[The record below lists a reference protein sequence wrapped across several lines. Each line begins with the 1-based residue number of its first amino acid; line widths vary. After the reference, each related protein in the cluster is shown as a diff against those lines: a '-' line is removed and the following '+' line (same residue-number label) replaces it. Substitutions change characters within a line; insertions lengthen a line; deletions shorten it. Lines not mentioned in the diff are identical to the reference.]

1 MKDWQFLIQKQGEHS
16 WNLLESAKL
25 QISAGK
31 YRLVARSNLANTDV
45 EVRVTHS
52 STLEIPPKRRVQKR
66 TCRTNADG
74 LIAVIPFT
82 FFKPGLWEVQCS
94 GDLMSD
100 ILGQSWQFRIE
111 LEVLP
116 QDIDTKVDNSS
127 PPEISA
133 NDASG
138 TISQNSGEQT
148 HSRKILNA
156 VKNAKKS
163 LLVPTSTSVHASSKQ
178 VDRDLGEMNLNSSIV
193 DENKIST
200 KENNIKENTILDKQT
215 DVVRDAETVS
225 VIKEQTTEKQNYLN
239 TQEVQDPN
247 TSDRNEIAENTS
259 SDDDDSFSTA
269 LAIVPQN
276 SFAVTEFELETE
288 GYTIIDAPVSPVWLK
303 SDSVEHILQNLID
316 LALPT
321 EDYLLTPELEIDN
334 SVDLTPTLPLQLTLA
349 QENYVINWGE
359 YLTVEGKVQLKEI
372 IAPSSGDNSCDENLN
387 AGESSDL
394 DSITAGEIKIEL
406 RSPLNRELLHEIKL
420 SLPKKVLPFD
430 IACSIKIPSECE
442 SKLILASISLS
453 GMLGGIEEVVI
464 GEAELLATQPFTI
477 TANIAELLAVANSTQ
492 REELA
497 FTEAPVLQ
505 LAAADENKASDSD
518 SPNLNLELLNLVKSI
533 QPSNSEFEN
542 SELISNSVS
551 ANSVSTSSVSTSS
564 VSTSSP
570 SKIKSAP
577 KSISYRISQQPKL
590 TNSQQ
595 DLICSTHSEHS
606 LDCTETKSTTFPFL
620 RRLPVL
626 VNEEELVNQDCDRDF
641 DSTDLTLDHLKYES
655 FDEPLNDP
663 SLQIGQTE
671 TVQETNQVQET
682 NRLQET
688 NRFQETKQVQEN
700 EIDDKHFPLSASN
713 FDNLAEK
720 SELEITSHQEKTS
733 NLSSEITLSEIL
745 SNFTETTTEN
755 ISAENLHTSPLI
767 RQWMESHGHIPPQPV
782 DNLSQGENTEIF
794 STIEIDFQTSE
805 HNSIEAPEAADNK
818 GEETAP
824 TSSQSVSSQ
833 SVFSHS
839 RDLQTESSPHIL
851 QLAASYAQ
859 SKVESTFL
867 AKEIVVDDIEPV
879 EVETQLNTQSHPLL
893 QPSIAPGISLGEI
906 SFVETLPTP
915 KLQIPQGE
923 LISGTSIRVRVQLP
937 EVEEQVA
944 VKLWLEDCQTRSLL
958 SGPHLITNLL
968 SHPTKGLEAMT
979 LLHIPFG
986 CLKIR
991 IEAIAIDLLT
1001 QQESHKFSILREV
1014 IPPNLPKIRLDEVM
1028 QI

>member
-1 MKDWQFLIQKQGEHS
+1 
-16 WNLLESAKL
+16 
-25 QISAGK
+25 
-31 YRLVARSNLANTDV
+31 
-45 EVRVTHS
+45 
-52 STLEIPPKRRVQKR
+52 
-66 TCRTNADG
+66 
-74 LIAVIPFT
+74 
-82 FFKPGLWEVQCS
+82 QCS

-133 NDASG
+133 NDVSG

-215 DVVRDAETVS
+215 DVVHDAETVLVS
-225 VIKEQTTEKQNYLN
+225 KEQIIEKQNYLN

-259 SDDDDSFSTA
+259 SDDDDLSSTA

-321 EDYLLTPELEIDN
+321 EDYLLTPELEIDD
-334 SVDLTPTLPLQLTLA
+334 SVDLTPTLPLQLTLV
-349 QENYVINWGE
+349 QENYIVNWGE
-359 YLTVEGKVQLKEI
+359 YLTIEGKVQLKETNT
-372 IAPSSGDNSCDENLN
+372 SNCGEDYYGENLK
-387 AGESSDL
+387 AAEGSDL
-394 DSITAGEIKIEL
+394 ESITGGEIKIEL
-406 RSPLNRELLHEIKL
+406 RSPLNGELLHEVKQ

-453 GMLGGIEEVVI
+453 GMLGAIEEVVI
-464 GEAELLATQPFTI
+464 GEAELLATQPFTV
-477 TANIAELLAVANSTQ
+477 TANITELLAVANSTQ

-497 FTEAPVLQ
+497 CTEAPVLQ

-564 VSTSSP
+564 S
-570 SKIKSAP
+570 SKIESVP

-671 TVQETNQVQET
+671 TVQETN
-682 NRLQET
+682 RL
-688 NRFQETKQVQEN
+688 QETKQVQEN

-720 SELEITSHQEKTS
+720 SELEITSDQEKTS

-805 HNSIEAPEAADNK
+805 HNSIEAPKAADNK
-818 GEETAP
+818 SEETAP

-833 SVFSHS
+833 SVFSNSH
-839 RDLQTESSPHIL
+839 DLQTESSPHIL

-879 EVETQLNTQSHPLL
+879 EAENKPNTQSHPLL

-968 SHPTKGLEAMT
+968 SHPTKGLEGIT

>member
-16 WNLLESAKL
+16 WNPLESAKL
-25 QISAGK
+25 EISAGK

-52 STLEIPPKRRVQKR
+52 STLEIPPRRRVQKR

-82 FFKPGLWEVQCS
+82 FFKPGLWEIQCS

-116 QDIDTKVDNSS
+116 QGIDTKIDNSS
-127 PPEISA
+127 APEISA
-133 NDASG
+133 NNASE

-178 VDRDLGEMNLNSSIV
+178 VDRDLGETNLNSSIV

-200 KENNIKENTILDKQT
+200 KENNIKENTILDRQT
-215 DVVRDAETVS
+215 DVVRDAETVLVS
-225 VIKEQTTEKQNYLN
+225 KA
-239 TQEVQDPN
+239 QDPN
-247 TSDRNEIAENTS
+247 TSERNEIAENTS
-259 SDDDDSFSTA
+259 SDDEDSFSTA

-334 SVDLTPTLPLQLTLA
+334 SVDLTPTLPLHLTLA

-394 DSITAGEIKIEL
+394 ESITAGEIKIEL
-406 RSPLNRELLHEIKL
+406 RSPLNGELLHEVKQ

-477 TANIAELLAVANSTQ
+477 TANITELLAVANSTQ
-492 REELA
+492 RKELA
-497 FTEAPVLQ
+497 SNEAPVLQ
-505 LAAADENKASDSD
+505 LAAANENKASDSD

-533 QPSNSEFEN
+533 QPSNSELSN

-551 ANSVSTSSVSTSS
+551 TSSVPTSS
-564 VSTSSP
+564 S
-570 SKIKSAP
+570 SKIESAP

-626 VNEEELVNQDCDRDF
+626 VNEEEFVNQDCDRDF
-641 DSTDLTLDHLKYES
+641 DSNDLPLDNLKYES
-655 FDEPLNDP
+655 FDEPLND
-663 SLQIGQTE
+663 SSVQTGQTE
-671 TVQETNQVQET
+671 TVQETNQ
-682 NRLQET
+682 L
-688 NRFQETKQVQEN
+688 QETKQVQEN
-700 EIDDKHFPLSASN
+700 EIDDKNFPLSASN

-720 SELEITSHQEKTS
+720 SELEITSDREITS
-733 NLSSEITLSEIL
+733 NLSSETTLSEIL
-745 SNFTETTTEN
+745 SNLTETT
-755 ISAENLHTSPLI
+755 SAENLHSSPLI
-767 RQWMESHGHIPPQPV
+767 RQWMESHGHIPPQLT
-782 DNLSQGENTEIF
+782 DNLHQRENTEIF

-805 HNSIEAPEAADNK
+805 HNSIEAPKAADNK
-818 GEETAP
+818 TEETAP
-824 TSSQSVSSQ
+824 TSFQSLSSQ
-833 SVFSHS
+833 SVFSNSH
-839 RDLQTESSPHIL
+839 DLQTESSPHIL

-879 EVETQLNTQSHPLL
+879 EVETQLNNQSHPLL

-968 SHPTKGLEAMT
+968 PHPTKGLEAMT

-1014 IPPNLPKIRLDEVM
+1014 IPPNLPKIRLDELT

>member
-133 NDASG
+133 NDGSG
-138 TISQNSGEQT
+138 TISQNYGAQT

-156 VKNAKKS
+156 VKHAKKS
-163 LLVPTSTSVHASSKQ
+163 LLVPTSTSVHASSNQ
-178 VDRDLGEMNLNSSIV
+178 VDRDLGKTNLNSSIV
-193 DENKIST
+193 DENKISA
-200 KENNIKENTILDKQT
+200 KENNIKENTVLDKQT

-394 DSITAGEIKIEL
+394 ESVTAGEIKIEL
-406 RSPLNRELLHEIKL
+406 RSPLNGELLHEVKQ

-464 GEAELLATQPFTI
+464 GEAELLATQPFTV
-477 TANIAELLAVANSTQ
+477 TANITELLAVANSTQ
-492 REELA
+492 RKELA
-497 FTEAPVLQ
+497 SNEAPVLQ
-505 LAAADENKASDSD
+505 LVAADENKAFDSNR
-518 SPNLNLELLNLVKSI
+518 PNLDLGLLNLVKSI

-551 ANSVSTSSVSTSS
+551 TSSS
-564 VSTSSP
+564 
-570 SKIKSAP
+570 SKIESVA

-595 DLICSTHSEHS
+595 NLICSTHSENS

-688 NRFQETKQVQEN
+688 KQVQGN

-720 SELEITSHQEKTS
+720 SELEITSDQEKTS
-733 NLSSEITLSEIL
+733 HISSETTLSEIL
-745 SNFTETTTEN
+745 SNLTET
-755 ISAENLHTSPLI
+755 ISAENLHSSPLI
-767 RQWMESHGHIPPQPV
+767 RQWMESHGHIPPQIT
-782 DNLSQGENTEIF
+782 DNLHQRENTEIF
-794 STIEIDFQTSE
+794 PTIEIDFQTGE

-818 GEETAP
+818 SEETAS
-824 TSSQSVSSQ
+824 TSFQSVSSQ
-833 SVFSHS
+833 SVFSNSH
-839 RDLQTESSPHIL
+839 DLQTDSSPHVL

-879 EVETQLNTQSHPLL
+879 EVETKPNTQSHPLL
-893 QPSIAPGISLGEI
+893 QPSITPRTSLGEI

-923 LISGTSIRVRVQLP
+923 LISGTSIRVSVQLP

-968 SHPTKGLEAMT
+968 PHPTKGLEAMT

-1014 IPPNLPKIRLDEVM
+1014 IPPNLPKIRLDELT

>member
-16 WNLLESAKL
+16 WNPLESAKL

-66 TCRTNADG
+66 TCRTSADG
-74 LIAVIPFT
+74 LMAVIPFT
-82 FFKPGLWEVQCS
+82 FFKPGLWEIQCS

-127 PPEISA
+127 APQISA
-133 NDASG
+133 SDQSA
-138 TISQNSGEQT
+138 TITQNSDEQI
-148 HSRKILNA
+148 HSKKILNA
-156 VKNAKKS
+156 VKHAKKS

-178 VDRDLGEMNLNSSIV
+178 VDRDLGETNLNSSIV

-215 DVVRDAETVS
+215 DVVRDAETLLVS
-225 VIKEQTTEKQNYLN
+225 KEKTTEKQNYLN
-239 TQEVQDPN
+239 TQEVQDLN
-247 TSDRNEIAENTS
+247 TSDRNEIAENIS
-259 SDDDDSFSTA
+259 SDDDDLSSTA

-276 SFAVTEFELETE
+276 SFAVNEFELETE

-321 EDYLLTPELEIDN
+321 EDYLLTPELEIDD
-334 SVDLTPTLPLQLTLA
+334 SVDLTPTLPLQLTLV
-349 QENYVINWGE
+349 QENYIVNWGE
-359 YLTVEGKVQLKEI
+359 YLTIEGKVQLKETNT
-372 IAPSSGDNSCDENLN
+372 SNCGEDYYGENLK
-387 AGESSDL
+387 AAEGSDL
-394 DSITAGEIKIEL
+394 ESITGGEIKIEL
-406 RSPLNRELLHEIKL
+406 RSPLNGELLHEVKQ

-464 GEAELLATQPFTI
+464 GEAELLATQPFTV
-477 TANIAELLAVANSTQ
+477 TANITELLAVANSTQ
-492 REELA
+492 RKELA
-497 FTEAPVLQ
+497 STEAPVLQ

-564 VSTSSP
+564 S
-570 SKIKSAP
+570 SKIESVA

-590 TNSQQ
+590 TNSPQ
-595 DLICSTHSEHS
+595 DLIYSTSSEHS
-606 LDCTETKSTTFPFL
+606 LDCTEIKSTTFPFL

-671 TVQETNQVQET
+671 TVQETN
-682 NRLQET
+682 RL
-688 NRFQETKQVQEN
+688 QETKQVQEN

-720 SELEITSHQEKTS
+720 SELEITSDQEKTS

-818 GEETAP
+818 DEETAP

-879 EVETQLNTQSHPLL
+879 EVETQLNKQSHPLL

-968 SHPTKGLEAMT
+968 SHPTKGLEGIT

>member
-16 WNLLESAKL
+16 WNPLESTKL
-25 QISAGK
+25 EISAGK

-74 LIAVIPFT
+74 LMAVIPFT
-82 FFKPGLWEVQCS
+82 FFKPGLWEIQCS

-116 QDIDTKVDNSS
+116 QDIDTKVENSS
-127 PPEISA
+127 APEISA
-133 NDASG
+133 NDNSA
-138 TISQNSGEQT
+138 TISQNSDEQT

-156 VKNAKKS
+156 VKHAKKS
-163 LLVPTSTSVHASSKQ
+163 LLVPTSTSVNASSKQ
-178 VDRDLGEMNLNSSIV
+178 VDRDLDETNLNSSIT
-193 DENKIST
+193 DKNKIST
-200 KENNIKENTILDKQT
+200 KENNIKEITILDKQT
-215 DVVRDAETVS
+215 DAVRDAETVLVS
-225 VIKEQTTEKQNYLN
+225 KEQTKEQTAEKQNCLN
-239 TQEVQDPN
+239 SKEVNDPN
-247 TSDRNEIAENTS
+247 ISDRNEIAENTS
-259 SDDDDSFSTA
+259 NDDDDLSSTA
-269 LAIVPQN
+269 LAIVPQT

-334 SVDLTPTLPLQLTLA
+334 SVDLAPTLPLQLTLA

-372 IAPSSGDNSCDENLN
+372 TAPSCGENSCDENLN
-387 AGESSDL
+387 VGEGSDL
-394 DSITAGEIKIEL
+394 ESVTAGEIKIEL
-406 RSPLNRELLHEIKL
+406 RSPLNGELLHEVKQ
-420 SLPKKVLPFD
+420 SLPKKILPFE

-453 GMLGGIEEVVI
+453 GMLGAIEEVVI
-464 GEAELLATQPFTI
+464 GEAEILATQPFTI
-477 TANIAELLAVANSTQ
+477 TANITELLAVANSTQ
-492 REELA
+492 RKELA
-497 FTEAPVLQ
+497 SPEAPVLQ
-505 LAAADENKASDSD
+505 LAAGDENKASDSD

-551 ANSVSTSSVSTSS
+551 TNSISTSSVSI
-564 VSTSSP
+564 SSP
-570 SKIKSAP
+570 SKVKSAP
-577 KSISYRISQQPKL
+577 KSISYRISQRPRL

-595 DLICSTHSEHS
+595 DLISSTHSEHS
-606 LDCTETKSTTFPFL
+606 LDCTEAKSTTFPFL

-641 DSTDLTLDHLKYES
+641 DSTDLPLDNLKYES

-671 TVQETNQVQET
+671 VVQET
-682 NRLQET
+682 NRL
-688 NRFQETKQVQEN
+688 QETKQVQEN

-720 SELEITSHQEKTS
+720 SELEITSDQETTS
-733 NLSSEITLSEIL
+733 NLSSETNLSEIL
-745 SNFTETTTEN
+745 SNLTETT
-755 ISAENLHTSPLI
+755 SAENLHSSPLI
-767 RQWMESHGHIPPQPV
+767 RQWMESHGHIPPQLT
-782 DNLSQGENTEIF
+782 DNLHQRENTEIF

-805 HNSIEAPEAADNK
+805 HNFIEAPEAADNRS
-818 GEETAP
+818 EETAP
-824 TSSQSVSSQ
+824 TSFQSVSSQ
-833 SVFSHS
+833 SVFSNS

-893 QPSIAPGISLGEI
+893 QPSITPGTSLGEI

-937 EVEEQVA
+937 KVEEQVA

-968 SHPTKGLEAMT
+968 PHPTKGLEAMT

-1001 QQESHKFSILREV
+1001 QQESHKFSIMREV
-1014 IPPNLPKIRLDEVM
+1014 IPPNLPKIRLDELT